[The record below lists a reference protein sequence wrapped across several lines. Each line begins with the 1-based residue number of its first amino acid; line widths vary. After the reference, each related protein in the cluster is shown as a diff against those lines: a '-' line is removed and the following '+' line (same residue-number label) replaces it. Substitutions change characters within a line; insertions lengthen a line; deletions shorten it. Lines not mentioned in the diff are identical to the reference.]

1 MPERKNYKGSQSPKY
16 QEKLRNAR
24 LCHNDKSII
33 HLPGNICRSPMA
45 EFIFKDIVR
54 RVGLADQFEIASA
67 ATSREEIWHGK
78 GNPVY
83 PPAKAELAAHGLSC
97 DGKCARQLT
106 VADYDYYDLLLAM
119 DGSNV
124 RNLHRMLGG
133 DPQHKIKKLLDYAHG
148 GDVADPWYSRDF
160 ARAYQDIATG
170 CRALLTALTTK

>member
-83 PPAKAELAAHGLSC
+83 PPAKAELAAHS
-97 DGKCARQLT
+97 
-106 VADYDYYDLLLAM
+106 
-119 DGSNV
+119 
-124 RNLHRMLGG
+124 
-133 DPQHKIKKLLDYAHG
+133 
-148 GDVADPWYSRDF
+148 GDVTDPWYSRDF
-160 ARAYQDIATG
+160 TRAYRDIATG
-170 CRALLTALTTK
+170 CRALLTAITTE

>member
-1 MPERKNYKGSQSPKY
+1 M
-16 QEKLRNAR
+16 EKIKVLFI
-24 LCHNDKSII
+24 CH
-33 HLPGNICRSPMA
+33 GNICRSPMA
-45 EFIFKDIVR
+45 EFIFKDMVR
-54 RVGLADQFEIASA
+54 QVGRTDQFEIASA

-97 DGKCARQLT
+97 DGKRARQLT

-119 DGSNV
+119 DGNNV
-124 RNLHRMLGG
+124 RNLHRML
-133 DPQHKIKKLLDYAHG
+133 G

-160 ARAYQDIATG
+160 ARAYQDITTG

>member
-1 MPERKNYKGSQSPKY
+1 MSVTNRPIRI
-16 QEKLRNAR
+16 LFV
-24 LCHNDKSII
+24 CH
-33 HLPGNICRSPMA
+33 GNICRSPMA
-45 EFIFKDIVR
+45 EFIFKDMVQQ
-54 RVGLADQFEIASA
+54 VGLANQFEIASA

-97 DGKCARQLT
+97 DGKRARQLT
-106 VADYDYYDLLLAM
+106 VVDYGYYDLLLAM

-148 GDVADPWYSRDF
+148 GDVADPWYTGDF
-160 ARAYQDIATG
+160 DTTWSDVTEG
-170 CRALLTALTTK
+170 CAALLDYISERL

>member
-1 MPERKNYKGSQSPKY
+1 MKKGRFLWSAHRITEKQKAGKARNIKEKQLKNS
-16 QEKLRNAR
+16 RNT
-24 LCHNDKSII
+24 D
-33 HLPGNICRSPMA
+33 M
-45 EFIFKDIVR
+45 VR
-54 RVGLADQFEIASA
+54 QVGLADQFEIASA

-97 DGKCARQLT
+97 DGKRARQLT

>member
-1 MPERKNYKGSQSPKY
+1 MIKV
-16 QEKLRNAR
+16 LFI
-24 LCHNDKSII
+24 CH
-33 HLPGNICRSPMA
+33 GNICRSPMA
-45 EFIFKDIVR
+45 EFIFKDMVR
-54 RVGLADQFEIASA
+54 QVGLADQFEIASA

-97 DGKCARQLT
+97 DGKRARQLT

-133 DPQHKIKKLLDYAHG
+133 DPQHKIKMLLDYAHG

-160 ARAYQDIATG
+160 ARTYQDIATG

>member
-1 MPERKNYKGSQSPKY
+1 MSVTNRPIRI
-16 QEKLRNAR
+16 LFV
-24 LCHNDKSII
+24 CH
-33 HLPGNICRSPMA
+33 GNICRSPMA
-45 EFIFKDIVR
+45 EFIFKDMVR
-54 RVGLADQFEIASA
+54 QVGLADQFEIASA

-97 DGKCARQLT
+97 DGKRARQLT

-148 GDVADPWYSRDF
+148 GDVTDPWYSRDF

-170 CRALLTALTTK
+170 CRALPTALTTK